1 MPNPSPSPNPSPT
14 VALSL
19 THPTQVETECLREN
33 GWQCMHARLAA
44 QRMQAPLFLVQS
56 SLDAWQLANIWRG
69 ATLTNSSID
78 PRSCIGSLYEAPR
91 HTNPNPNPNHNHNPN
106 PNP

>member
-1 MPNPSPSPNPSPT
+1 M
-14 VALSL
+14 
-19 THPTQVETECLREN
+19 ETECLREN

-91 HTNPNPNPNHNHNPN
+91 HTITLTLTLILTRTRTRTRTRTPNQVTWQKAV
-106 PNP
+106 

>member
-1 MPNPSPSPNPSPT
+1 M
-14 VALSL
+14 
-19 THPTQVETECLREN
+19 ETDCLREN

-69 ATLTNSSID
+69 ATLANSSID

-91 HTNPNPNPNHNHNPN
+91 HTITRTRTRTLTRTLG
-106 PNP
+106 

>member
-1 MPNPSPSPNPSPT
+1 
-14 VALSL
+14 
-19 THPTQVETECLREN
+19 
-33 GWQCMHARLAA
+33 MHARLAA

-91 HTNPNPNPNHNHNPN
+91 HTITRTRTRTLTRTLTLPHRGIAKCCANHPDVLHSYYALCGLSLAGQA
-106 PNP
+106 

>member
-1 MPNPSPSPNPSPT
+1 M
-14 VALSL
+14 
-19 THPTQVETECLREN
+19 ETECLREN

-91 HTNPNPNPNHNHNPN
+91 HTITLTRTRTRTPTPTPNPDPNPNP
-106 PNP
+106 

>member
-1 MPNPSPSPNPSPT
+1 M
-14 VALSL
+14 
-19 THPTQVETECLREN
+19 ETECLREN

-91 HTNPNPNPNHNHNPN
+91 HTNPNPNPNPNPDPNSNPN
-106 PNP
+106 P

>member
-1 MPNPSPSPNPSPT
+1 
-14 VALSL
+14 
-19 THPTQVETECLREN
+19 
-33 GWQCMHARLAA
+33 MHARLAA

-91 HTNPNPNPNHNHNPN
+91 HTNPNPNPSPNPDPNSNPN
-106 PNP
+106 P